1 VSDRW
6 YLPPEQWLAV
16 ASLALIAVSGTVLV
30 LLRRI
35 DRIEWT
41 PAVTS

>member
-1 VSDRW
+1 MTVP
-6 YLPPEQWLAV
+6 YLPPEQWVAV
-16 ASLALIAVSGTVLV
+16 ASLALIAASATVLV

-35 DRIEWT
+35 DQIEWT

>member
-1 VSDRW
+1 MNAP
-6 YLPPEQWLAV
+6 YLPPEQWVAV
-16 ASLALIAVSGTVLV
+16 ASLALIVASATVLL

-35 DRIEWT
+35 DRIEWN